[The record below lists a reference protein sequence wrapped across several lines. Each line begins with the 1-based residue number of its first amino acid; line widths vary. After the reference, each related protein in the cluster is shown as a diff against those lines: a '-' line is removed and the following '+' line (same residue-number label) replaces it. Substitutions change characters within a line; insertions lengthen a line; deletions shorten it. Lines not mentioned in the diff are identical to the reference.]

1 MAGDERREFQRLNL
15 TRPADGW
22 LGDFAVRLLDVSA
35 TGALIECD
43 DEIELGSRAL
53 LRFWWRGEEIE
64 ITSDV
69 VRTDDGRNGLRF
81 TEDSPELRRL
91 IADSAKELIRAQEAN
106 AMGDRAR
113 NVIGDETLTAASSRI
128 DNHYITWILGEDG
141 RWQHRASLIAEQ
153 PENGFTIS
161 AAEAPD
167 QVAML
172 CNSYESGDAEGRRMI
187 RLLAEL
193 SVAGSN

>member
-1 MAGDERREFQRLNL
+1 MAGEERREFQRLNL

-22 LGDFAVRLLDVSA
+22 LGDYAIRLLDVSA

-43 DEIELGSRAL
+43 DDIEVGSRAL
-53 LRFWWRGEEIE
+53 LKFWWRGEEIE

-69 VRTDDGRNGLRF
+69 VRNADGQTGLHF

-91 IADSAKELIRAQEAN
+91 IADSANELLRAQEAN

-128 DNHYITWILGEDG
+128 DTHYITWLLGEDG
-141 RWQHRASLIAEQ
+141 QWERRASLISEQ

-161 AAEAPD
+161 AAETPD

-172 CNSYESGDAEGRRMI
+172 CSSYAAGDAEGRRLI
-187 RLLAEL
+187 KLLAEL
-193 SVAGSN
+193 SVAGSS